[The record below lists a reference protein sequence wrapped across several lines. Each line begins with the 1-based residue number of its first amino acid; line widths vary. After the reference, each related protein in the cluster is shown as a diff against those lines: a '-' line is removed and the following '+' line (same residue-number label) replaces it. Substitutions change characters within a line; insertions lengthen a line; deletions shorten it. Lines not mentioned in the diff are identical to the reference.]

1 MAAAHRAWGPVAYPP
16 RRGLPG
22 GCPPPPSAGSPTTA
36 RGPRALTLRRPSRS
50 APWTTPTTPTA
61 PQRGRGQRVEPSS
74 PEAFPPDGDLTRAL
88 AGDIR
93 LDALAACKEGWARTA
108 GMKPTSTSPSPSSAS
123 STRAILFAIAVSFY
137 LGGLDDLSLFTDPEQ
152 MAQRMAGMATN
163 VGYISSATVL
173 MAPSTPSPLAMWN
186 LGLRRA
192 AGHDTRIGD
201 AFPLHR
207 IVPATL
213 VMFLLAPLGF
223 LQLIHPVASY
233 LGFPFWV
240 LVLWTLP
247 LFLDRQIGIVDAI
260 RTSARLTVHNVAGVI
275 IFGVVM
281 VAGYI
286 ASILTPTCPSWW
298 RPWGDVRQLGSNRS
312 AHLSSGARPTGA
324 AGPVRHIDLGRAH
337 RPEQA
342 TRQPCRTTRSGRAPH
357 PAEGGETWDSATPP
371 RG

>member
-1 MAAAHRAWGPVAYPP
+1 MDEPNNPYS
-16 RRGLPG
+16 
-22 GCPPPPSAGSPTTA
+22 PPSADVDSG
-36 RGPRALTLRRPSRS
+36 
-50 APWTTPTTPTA
+50 
-61 PQRGRGQRVEPSS
+61 VEPSS

-108 GMKPTSTSPSPSSAS
+108 GMKLHFHI
-123 STRAILFAIAVSFY
+123 AITVFSLVYAPGILVAIAVSFY

-163 VGYISSATVL
+163 VGYITSATVL
-173 MAPSTPSPLAMWN
+173 MAPLNAFAYLAMWN

-247 LFLDRQIGIVDAI
+247 LFLDRQIGIVEAI
-260 RTSARLTVHNVAGVI
+260 RTSARLTVHNVAGII

-286 ASILTPTCPSWW
+286 ASILTCGIGLIWFMPFVVASMGAMW
-298 RPWGDVRQLGSNRS
+298 RQLAGLEQVR
-312 AHLSSGARPTGA
+312 A
-324 AGPVRHIDLGRAH
+324 A
-337 RPEQA
+337 
-342 TRQPCRTTRSGRAPH
+342 
-357 PAEGGETWDSATPP
+357 
-371 RG
+371 